1 MNNSNKPKPQL
12 LKEIKQL
19 RNELAAVR
27 LAEKKRTAELCKSEE
42 RFSLAMRGANDGLW
56 DWNLETEEIYYSPRW
71 KSMLGYDEYELENTL
86 GTWANLIHSGD
97 KDKVM
102 EKVQDYIAGRTDSF
116 EVEIRMRH
124 KNGRQ
129 VHMLSRAFLVTL

>member
-1 MNNSNKPKPQL
+1 
-12 LKEIKQL
+12 
-19 RNELAAVR
+19 
-27 LAEKKRTAELCKSEE
+27 
-42 RFSLAMRGANDGLW
+42 MRGANDGLW